1 MADWISDRLTVAV
14 MQGIL
19 RRHVGR
25 AEGASLGGFPVRRD
39 GCCARAGAVL
49 AAEEGRPGVG
59 NSHHRQRLMCSV
71 LGQPRHNLVVADGEA
86 FSRSNEGHFP
96 DPGAGDE
103 LLGDV
108 DGDLSLGLEGV
119 DGRAV
124 ATHDASDLVVKDVEA
139 LGEASP
145 VSSLLQYFSPAWHPH
160 RYVLE
165 TSNSTIQPW
174 LLLWVG
180 VGSQLQLVVSST
192 YRSTTSGRKK
202 MGSSHAAPPSS
213 HLTCIQSCLDMDLT
227 LERRDRLH
235 RQRLRAVLVG
245 SSVALRLSHSSWR
258 YMCSNCSLLQSPL
271 QLI

>member
-1 MADWISDRLTVAV
+1 MQHTAAVSTRALLLASSHRPGSAERWQTRRDGRLGEIADWISDRLTVAV

-19 RRHVGR
+19 RRHLGR

-59 NSHHRQRLMCSV
+59 NSHHRQRF

-139 LGEASP
+139 LGEEGSAFRSH
-145 VSSLLQYFSPAWHPH
+145 PA
-160 RYVLE
+160 L
-165 TSNSTIQPW
+165 
-174 LLLWVG
+174 
-180 VGSQLQLVVSST
+180 
-192 YRSTTSGRKK
+192 
-202 MGSSHAAPPSS
+202 
-213 HLTCIQSCLDMDLT
+213 
-227 LERRDRLH
+227 
-235 RQRLRAVLVG
+235 
-245 SSVALRLSHSSWR
+245 
-258 YMCSNCSLLQSPL
+258 
-271 QLI
+271 